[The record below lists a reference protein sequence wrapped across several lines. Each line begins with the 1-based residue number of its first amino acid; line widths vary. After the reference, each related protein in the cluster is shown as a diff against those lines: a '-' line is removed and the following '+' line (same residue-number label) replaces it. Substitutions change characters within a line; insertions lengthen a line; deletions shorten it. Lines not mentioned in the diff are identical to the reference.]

1 MAWDIANATY
11 TSTKDVSGRGIV
23 TGVTFSGDGTKMF
36 VMGFGNQSVYRYDLS
51 TAWDLTSATY
61 VSLKSVSAQDT
72 QPYEVTFSPDGTK
85 MFVVGDTNNSVYR
98 YDLMTA
104 WDVTTA
110 SYVSTK
116 SVLAQGGFPLGVT
129 FTPDG
134 TKMFVLDYIN
144 DSVYRY
150 NLSTAW
156 DITSAT
162 YVSAKSVSA
171 QDTEP
176 LGVTFSGDGTKMFVV
191 GRIGKNVYRY
201 DLSTAW
207 DITTATYVSLKDVL
221 AQDTHPFGV
230 AFSGDGAIMFVVGN
244 TNKSVYR
251 YDLTAPVTGT
261 PAAASSVSDAEVT
274 AGSVTFAG
282 VLASVASSTLAA
294 VVAATLV
301 ISGTTADATSA
312 TDAAAATGTLALTGT
327 SEVVAQSPIA
337 ASTGT
342 VTASNNGVANLLAS
356 APVLEASGVVT
367 PPTFTGTVGLVVQSP
382 TVTALGT
389 TSVPNF
395 TGIATLTAQNATLES
410 TGNITYPVN
419 VGSWAIWNGSTE
431 IPVGLTVWNGTT
443 EDPVIL
449 ITQTT

>member
-261 PAAASSVSDAEVT
+261 PAAASSASDAEVT
-274 AGSVTFAG
+274 AGSLTVAG
-282 VLASVASSTLAA
+282 VLASATSSTLAA

-301 ISGTTADATSA
+301 LTGTPADATSA
-312 TDAAAATGTLALTGT
+312 TDATAATATIQTSGIPTEATSATAADAATATIQTSGTPAGATSATAAAPT
-327 SEVVAQSPIA
+327 SENFSTPTPAERIHTVPAESRLTTIA
-337 ASTGT
+337 AENRITTIPADSRTTTIG
-342 VTASNNGVANLLAS
+342 
-356 APVLEASGVVT
+356 AP
-367 PPTFTGTVGLVVQSP
+367 
-382 TVTALGT
+382 
-389 TSVPNF
+389 
-395 TGIATLTAQNATLES
+395 
-410 TGNITYPVN
+410 
-419 VGSWAIWNGSTE
+419 
-431 IPVGLTVWNGTT
+431 
-443 EDPVIL
+443 
-449 ITQTT
+449 